1 MPLDLNHIRQALG
14 DEIFTSGESLAGA
27 VSDTRQLQGGAVVTG
42 VVNDNGCQQR
52 VYIHL
57 TGTEVDGECS
67 CDVGENCAHVAA
79 VLIQVGSPDA
89 PAADAPKVPKV
100 EQTGPGKRAATA
112 VQQPPSVENPTVS
125 PPAQN
130 QQCVL
135 YQLETCLL
143 DELAPGAQPCA
154 IDNAALI
161 RVSLWVGQ
169 SQATGEWRCS
179 PLSPHSLRG
188 GFYPRYVQAADKAIL
203 PQLIDLA
210 AEGPY
215 PLDGTSGAELLQA
228 LLQTGCA
235 YWGQIEAEPLSLST
249 NKPPRCEWQLLAN
262 GEQRLSF
269 GLINGPLVLPLLS
282 PCWYLDENGAG
293 ELPDAYDPTLI
304 QQLAEQA
311 PLAPEAVADFVR
323 ALPAQHRLPL
333 PRELEVTQEPLVSV
347 KGCLHLIARDDK
359 ALATLDYVYN
369 GEVVESRYLSDDS
382 PCVRFM
388 RDGNLVQVERDLMA
402 EAALP
407 NALADFTLT
416 RWGYSLPSKR
426 AWLTF
431 MMLSRESLA
440 RQGWSFEIADD
451 FPYRMALARDWYGD
465 LLANPLATGSDQN
478 QDWFSLELG
487 IFVDGEPVNIL
498 PLLVEQLRGFSL
510 ASGPSMESP
519 TLQLDHD
526 SEQAI
531 DNQMMLQLGD
541 GRYLPIPMARV
552 QKILQTLV
560 ELYDQDCLT
569 DDNRLRLPESQAS
582 RLAQLARE
590 AFGDEEEAI
599 EWRGEEA
606 LQELAE
612 RLSQFEG
619 IEPLD
624 PPAEFQA
631 QLRSY
636 QQEGLGWLQFLREF
650 QVGGILADDM
660 GLGKTVQTLAH
671 LATEKAAGRLTQPAL
686 IVAPTSLMSNW
697 RNEAAKFAPDLKVLI
712 LQGNKRKQLFDQM
725 AEADLILTTY
735 PLLNFDAE
743 QLLAQD
749 YSLLILDEA
758 QSIKNPRAKASQV
771 VRQLQAE
778 HRLCLTGTPMENHL
792 GELWALFDF
801 LQPGLLGDERS
812 FQQVYRG
819 PIERDANEER
829 AMGLAKRIAPFILRR
844 TKEAVATELPPK
856 TEIVRAIPIGE
867 KQRDL
872 YDSIRLTMHKQIRQV
887 IKDQGFARSQIAVLD
902 ALLKLRQVCC
912 DPRLLDLETAKGVTQ
927 SAKFDTLMEMLPEL
941 VEEGRRILLF
951 SQFTSMLA
959 LIEEAV
965 NALGI
970 PCVKL
975 TGQTKDREAVVS
987 AFQQG
992 DVPLFLISLKAGGT
1006 GLNLT
1011 AADTVIHYDPWWN
1024 PAAENQ
1030 ATDRAYRIGQDKP
1043 VFVYKLVTEGTV
1055 EEKILHLQKSKQA
1068 LAAGVYG
1075 AKAGSPT
1082 RLTPEDLELLMEPM
1096 AVSENPEMEAPAD
1109 FTLENAENSIF

>member
-1 MPLDLNHIRQALG
+1 MPLDLNQIRNVLG
-14 DEIFTSGESLAGA
+14 DEIFASGESLVGA

-42 VVNDNGCQQR
+42 VVSDADRQQR

-57 TGTEVDGECS
+57 AGTEIDGECS
-67 CDVGENCAHVAA
+67 CDIGENCAHVAA
-79 VLIQVGSPDA
+79 VLIRVEGGET
-89 PAADAPKVPKV
+89 PAVSAPK
-100 EQTGPGKRAATA
+100 AAKTD
-112 VQQPPSVENPTVS
+112 SGNPALNAKTTPQAAAKIATQS
-125 PPAQN
+125 PQN

-143 DELAPGAQPCA
+143 DELAADAQPCA
-154 IDNAALI
+154 IENAAIL

-169 SQATGEWRCS
+169 SQEQSQGQGQWSCS
-179 PLSPHSLRG
+179 PLSPHSLRS
-188 GFYPRYVQAADKAIL
+188 GFYPRYVQDADKAIL

-215 PLDGTSGAELLQA
+215 PLEGRLGAELLQA
-228 LLQTGCA
+228 LLQTGRT
-235 YWGQIEAEPLSLST
+235 YWGQIDGEPLTLSA

-262 GEQRLSF
+262 GDQRLSF
-269 GLINGPLVLPLLS
+269 GLSQGLRVLPLLS
-282 PCWYLDENGAG
+282 PCWYLDDSGAG
-293 ELPDAYDPTLI
+293 ELPDAYDPGLI
-304 QQLAEQA
+304 EQLAEQP
-311 PLAPEAVADFVR
+311 PLAPEAVAAFVR
-323 ALPAQHRLPL
+323 TLPAQHRLPL
-333 PRELEVTQEPLVSV
+333 PREVPVTEEALQSV
-347 KGCLHLIARDDK
+347 KGRLLLFARDEK
-359 ALATLDYVYN
+359 ALATLDYLYN
-369 GEVVESRYLSDDS
+369 GEVVESRYLSDAT
-382 PCVRFM
+382 PTVRFM
-388 RDGNLVQVERDLMA
+388 RDGQLVEVERDQTA

-407 NALADFTLT
+407 KALSDFTST
-416 RWGYSLPSKR
+416 HGGYSLPSKR

-431 MMLSRESLA
+431 MMLGRESLL
-440 RQGWSFEIADD
+440 RQGWSIEVTPD

-465 LLANPLATGSDQN
+465 LLANPLATGSDKN

-498 PLLVEQLRGFSL
+498 PLLVEQLRGFSI
-510 ASGPSMESP
+510 ASGSQTESP
-519 TLQLDHD
+519 SLQLDSD

-531 DNQMMLQLGD
+531 GNQLMLQLGD
-541 GRYLPIPMARV
+541 GRYLPIPMERV

-569 DDNRLRLPESQAS
+569 DDQRLRLPESQAS

-590 AFGDEEEAI
+590 AFGEEGDGI
-599 EWRGEEA
+599 EWSGEEA

-631 QLRSY
+631 TLREY

-697 RNEAAKFAPDLKVLI
+697 RNEAARFAPYLNVLT

-801 LQPGLLGDERS
+801 LQPGLLGDERA
-812 FQQVYRG
+812 FQQIYRG
-819 PIERDANEER
+819 PIERDGNEER
-829 AMGLAKRIAPFILRR
+829 SVGLAKRIAPFILRR

-856 TEIVRAIPIGE
+856 TEIVRAISIGE

-872 YDSIRLTMHKQIRQV
+872 YDSIRLTMHEQIRQV
-887 IKDQGFARSQIAVLD
+887 IKDQGFARSQIAVLE

-927 SAKFDTLMEMLPEL
+927 SAKFDTLMAMLPEL

-959 LIEEAV
+959 LIESAV
-965 NALGI
+965 TELGI
-970 PCVKL
+970 PSVKL
-975 TGQTKDREAVVS
+975 TGQTKDREAVVNQ
-987 AFQQG
+987 FQTG

-1068 LAAGVYG
+1068 LAAGLYG

-1096 AVSENPEMEAPAD
+1096 AVSEAPVEVA
-1109 FTLENAENSIF
+1109 LEETEHSIF